1 MPKIDVETINA
12 QIRKLEELKRFIS
25 DPTTAPMIEQL
36 ISQNSSVNAPSRTSE
51 KTAKLPHAQPTQR
64 GALLAAVENT
74 CKILP
79 GDFNQKEVIEKLES
93 QGYAFQAKDKNI
105 AVYSALKRLVK
116 RGVLHLTS
124 RGKGKKPSTYRVIRR
139 FPREMEGTA
148 A

>member
-1 MPKIDVETINA
+1 MPKIDVGKIDD
-12 QIRKLEELKRFIS
+12 QIRKLEELKRFMS

-36 ISQNSSVNAPSRTSE
+36 ISQNGSVNAASRPTE
-51 KTAKLPHAQPTQR
+51 KSPKLPHGQVTQR

-124 RGKGKKPSTYRVIRR
+124 KGKGKKPSTYRLRR